1 MSQDNK
7 NSHLT
12 YDERKIIETGIEHGS
27 TKQAIA
33 DTIGKDNSTVGKEI
47 KLHRQLVH
55 KCSYSSDCKLFQ
67 KCPHDRICDD
77 CPDHSPFKCK
87 RRDRSPGAC
96 NGCDKFNHCRYD
108 KYRYLADIA
117 EKEYNSTLVLTRLG
131 INMTYNELKDM
142 AAVIIPLVKL
152 GQSPYQII
160 TNHPELNI
168 CEKTLYNYIETGVF
182 REFGLQDID
191 LRAKVKR
198 KIPKSVKTKYKKRE
212 DKKYLKGRTYKDFKN
227 YTEENPDLCVVQMD
241 TVYNNGSTGPFMQTF
256 KFIDYS
262 FMLIIYHDIKTSEE
276 MTTGVDLL
284 ESILG
289 HELFVSEVAIILT
302 DRGAEFVDA
311 EGIEKEINGSRRT
324 RVFYCDPMASG
335 QKGSLENNHKEIRY
349 ICPKET
355 DLRNLGLTDQSKA
368 NKMAS
373 HINSQPKK
381 VLKGKSPIEMMK
393 FLKPELYERLKAFG
407 IEEINKDEIIL
418 KPHLLK

>member
-1 MSQDNK
+1 
-7 NSHLT
+7 
-12 YDERKIIETGIEHGS
+12 
-27 TKQAIA
+27 
-33 DTIGKDNSTVGKEI
+33 
-47 KLHRQLVH
+47 
-55 KCSYSSDCKLFQ
+55 
-67 KCPHDRICDD
+67 
-77 CPDHSPFKCK
+77 
-87 RRDRSPGAC
+87 
-96 NGCDKFNHCRYD
+96 
-108 KYRYLADIA
+108 
-117 EKEYNSTLVLTRLG
+117 
-131 INMTYNELKDM
+131 
-142 AAVIIPLVKL
+142 
-152 GQSPYQII
+152 
-160 TNHPELNI
+160 
-168 CEKTLYNYIETGVF
+168 
-182 REFGLQDID
+182 
-191 LRAKVKR
+191 
-198 KIPKSVKTKYKKRE
+198 
-212 DKKYLKGRTYKDFKN
+212 
-227 YTEENPDLCVVQMD
+227 
-241 TVYNNGSTGPFMQTF
+241 MQTF

-368 NKMAS
+368 NMMAS